1 MLPDQPKLIRRDS
14 DSGGGKLSTSTII
27 IIAVVCGCVVLLVFV
42 LFLWRNLAR
51 SCRRSRKVPLPPV
64 QDLAH
69 HREQH
74 HAASAAA
81 VSRPAT
87 WVDPQ
92 LFHHPRGYS
101 SHFLSAT
108 ASNASLIRS
117 SPDLASTSPTRENS
131 WAVDDATVA
140 TSAESSP
147 YPTPLSTDDLRAPN
161 PSYFAT
167 ANPHNSMASV
177 VSDASDSSALA
188 ASPSE
193 LAASVESSTSLMHQQ
208 SGSASSHVPS
218 VRPRPP
224 RASRSRSRPL
234 SVVSYAGTMQSLQT
248 SHSINTLRGPAHS
261 IHSNIQIV
269 LPAPLAP
276 ELYPAVR
283 PTDERISMFGGGG
296 GGGSVSR
303 ANSFYGGGEGDRRS
317 VADPWLSGAVGQP
330 NRASARMEREGSGSG
345 SSSRRSSVGPRPAS
359 ASAARTRSS
368 LSKMASAS
376 SLSDSASTKAARRA
390 QSQPPAAPYPPPP
403 PPHPLSQ
410 PGSRATSPG
419 PTRPPSAPPVPVP
432 VSMQQ
437 GGAPPVPR
445 IPSMYGSSGV
455 AYPISEEQHELDE
468 RYARGRPA
476 RKPAPAP
483 VPPTAQPY
491 SYSSSPVP
499 QPAMQTQTQTHLP
512 QGAAMPVRDP
522 LMQYTYTHTDGSQW
536 AVQGPTDRPPPVN
549 VNVPLP
555 SSPEPRQRQRYEAQ
569 SPSPTSPRSS
579 GPVQGQGQ
587 GRAQRQPSK
596 LRKQQRS

>member
-1 MLPDQPKLIRRDS
+1 MLLDQPRLIRRDS

-101 SHFLSAT
+101 AHFLSAT

-117 SPDLASTSPTRENS
+117 SPDLSSLNPTRENS

-193 LAASVESSTSLMHQQ
+193 LAASVESSTSLMPQQ

-218 VRPRPP
+218 ARPRPP

-234 SVVSYAGTMQSLQT
+234 SMVSSAGTMQSLQT
-248 SHSINTLRGPAHS
+248 SHSLNTLRGPAHS
-261 IHSNIQIV
+261 IHSSIQIV

-283 PTDERISMFGGGG
+283 PTDERISMFGGGSS
-296 GGGSVSR
+296 GGSMSR
-303 ANSFYGGGEGDRRS
+303 ANSFYGGGGEGDRRS

-330 NRASARMEREGSGSG
+330 KRASMRMEREGSGSG
-345 SSSRRSSVGPRPAS
+345 SSSRRSSVGPRPTS
-359 ASAARTRSS
+359 ASAARPRSS

-419 PTRPPSAPPVPVP
+419 PPRPPSAPPVP
-432 VSMQQ
+432 MY

-468 RYARGRPA
+468 RHARGRPP
-476 RKPAPAP
+476 RKPDPTPAHAPAGY
-483 VPPTAQPY
+483 PY
-491 SYSSSPVP
+491 WHSPSPVP
-499 QPAMQTQTQTHLP
+499 QPASQLP
-512 QGAAMPVRDP
+512 LGASVPVQYP
-522 LMQYTYTHTDGSQW
+522 LVQYTYTHTDESQW
-536 AVQGPTDRPPPVN
+536 AVQGPTDRPPPPPAKV
-549 VNVPLP
+549 
-555 SSPEPRQRQRYEAQ
+555 SSSHEPRQRYEAQ
-569 SPSPTSPRSS
+569 SPSPTSPRS
-579 GPVQGQGQ
+579 PVGGRGQEGQGQGQKQ